1 MHYPIPR
8 SLEEMTALSQ
18 QPVNGDLVAAAI
30 AGVITICRAQG
41 YSLAEVQE
49 WVLAEDDLLDQKTRQ
64 WLSEAVEMAW
74 SSVEAG
80 AVTTGREG
88 DR

>member
-8 SLEEMTALSQ
+8 SLEEIAALSQ
-18 QPVNGDLVAAAI
+18 QPVSEEVVAAAI
-30 AGVITICRAQG
+30 AGVITICRAEG
-41 YSLAEVQE
+41 HSLAQVQE
-49 WVLAEDDLLDQKTRQ
+49 WVLAEDDLLDRKTRQ
-64 WLSEAVEMAW
+64 WLSEAVAMAW

>member
-1 MHYPIPR
+1 MHYPIPQN
-8 SLEEMTALSQ
+8 LEEMVALSR
-18 QPVNGDLVAAAI
+18 QPVSEEAIAAAI

-41 YSLAEVQE
+41 HSLAQVQE
-49 WVLAEDDLLDQKTRQ
+49 WVLAEDDRLDRKTRQ

-74 SSVEAG
+74 STVDG
-80 AVTTGREG
+80 VGVPTGREG

>member
-8 SLEEMTALSQ
+8 TLEEMTALSQ
-18 QPVNGDLVAAAI
+18 QPVNGDLVASAI
-30 AGVITICRAQG
+30 AGVTAICRAQG
-41 YSLAEVQE
+41 HSLAQVQE

-64 WLSEAVEMAW
+64 WLSEAVAVAW
-74 SSVEAG
+74 STVDVA

>member
-8 SLEEMTALSQ
+8 SLEEMAALSQ
-18 QPVNGDLVAAAI
+18 QPVSEEVVAAAI

-41 YSLAEVQE
+41 HSLAQVQE
-49 WVLAEDDLLDQKTRQ
+49 WVLADDDLLDQKTRQ
-64 WLSEAVEMAW
+64 WLSEAVEVAW
-74 SSVEAG
+74 LTVDTV

>member
-8 SLEEMTALSQ
+8 SLEEIAALSQ
-18 QPVNGDLVAAAI
+18 QPVSEEVVAAAI
-30 AGVITICRAQG
+30 AGVITICRAEG
-41 YSLAEVQE
+41 HSLAQVQE
-49 WVLAEDDLLDQKTRQ
+49 WVLAEDDLLDRKTRQ
-64 WLSEAVEMAW
+64 WLSEAVAMAW
-74 SSVEAG
+74 SSVETL